1 MGLFLASPAWRDSSI
16 EGDAIIALAHSPPK
30 IVPQERRLCHCEAME
45 QKLRFATDE
54 DLAVVQEIVRV
65 AYFHYVARIGREPG
79 PMLDDYAALIGD
91 SRVHVVER
99 AGVVQGFL
107 VLIPQDKAMLL
118 DNVAVAP
125 EAQGQGV
132 GRLLM
137 EFAER
142 AAVAAG
148 YSAINLYTNEM
159 MVGNILLYA
168 RIGYAETHR
177 IEEKG
182 LKRVYMSK
190 ALTP

>member
-1 MGLFLASPAWRDSSI
+1 
-16 EGDAIIALAHSPPK
+16 
-30 IVPQERRLCHCEAME
+30 ME
-45 QKLRFATDE
+45 QKLRSAIYE
-54 DLAVVQEIVRV
+54 DLAAIQEIVRA
-65 AYFHYVARIGREPG
+65 AYAHYVARIGREPG

-99 AGVVQGFL
+99 TSVVQGFL
-107 VLIPQDKAMLL
+107 VLIPQDEAMLL
-118 DNVAVAP
+118 DNIAVAP

-142 AAVAAG
+142 AAIAAG
-148 YSAINLYTNEM
+148 YSAISLYTNEM
-159 MVGNILLYA
+159 MVENIALYA

-182 LKRVYMSK
+182 LKRVHMSK
-190 ALTP
+190 SLRDA